1 MKIVEEECDE
11 SLYWMELIPKI
22 KEAASPALGEL
33 SELMTESDEILCI
46 VVASIKT
53 ARSQNS

>member
-11 SLYWMELIPKI
+11 SLYWMELIAKF
-22 KEAASPALGEL
+22 KEDASPLLNEL
-33 SELMTESDEILCI
+33 SELMTEANEILCI